1 MKWKKIG
8 KIFDPTQFELPN
20 NCKEFAQSPQ
30 VLVFDDFLRVYFS
43 TRERDQTGKFLSHIA
58 FADFDK
64 KFNVIRVSNKPVIE
78 LGKLG
83 CYDEHGIFPLN
94 ILRVKDRIFGYIGG
108 WNRRVSVSVDGSIG
122 LSVSLDD
129 GLTFQRI
136 GDGPVLS
143 SSLNEPFLVG
153 DPFVKAYDGVFHMWY
168 IFGAKWKI
176 YSEGVPPDRI
186 YKIGHAV
193 SLDGIE
199 WEKNEDGRK
208 IISDKL
214 DADESQALPTEIKI
228 GSRHHMLFCYRQ
240 SSDFR
245 KNKNRSYKIGY
256 AYSDNLLNWTRDDE
270 NVGIDVTAGEWD
282 SDMLCY
288 PHLFEMDGE
297 VYLMYN
303 GNEFGRFGFGLAK
316 LEN

>member
-8 KIFDPTQFELPN
+8 KIFDPTYYELPN

-30 VLVFDDFLRVYFS
+30 VLVFDNFIRVYFS
-43 TRERDQTGKFLSHIA
+43 TRERDQTGKYLSHIA

-64 KFNVIRVSNKPVIE
+64 QFNVIRVSNKPVIE
-78 LGKLG
+78 LGRLG
-83 CYDEHGIFPLN
+83 CFDEHGIFPLN
-94 ILRVKDRIFGYIGG
+94 VLRAKGEIFGYIGG

-122 LSVSLDD
+122 LALSHDA

-136 GDGPVLS
+136 GDGPILS

-153 DPFVKAYDGVFHMWY
+153 DPFVKVYEGVFHMWY
-168 IFGAKWKI
+168 IFGTTWKM
-176 YSEGVPPDRI
+176 YSDGAPPDRI

-193 SLDGIE
+193 SQDGIE
-199 WEKNEDGRK
+199 WEKHEDGRR
-208 IISDKL
+208 IVSDKL
-214 DADESQALPTEIKI
+214 NDNESQALPTEIKI
-228 GSRHHMLFCYRQ
+228 GRRHHILFCFRE

-245 KNKNRSYKIGY
+245 KNKSRGYKIGH
-256 AYSDNLLNWTRDDE
+256 AYSDDLLNWTRDDV
-270 NVGIDVTAGEWD
+270 NAGIDVTEGAWD

-316 LEN
+316 LDR